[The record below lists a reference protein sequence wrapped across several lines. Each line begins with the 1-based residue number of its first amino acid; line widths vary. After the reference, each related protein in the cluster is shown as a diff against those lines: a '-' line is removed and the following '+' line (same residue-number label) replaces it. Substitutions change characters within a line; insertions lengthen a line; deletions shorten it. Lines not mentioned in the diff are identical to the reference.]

1 MLEITEDKLNIL
13 KENYLFSQDIKK
25 LQEPLTKYEI
35 TYLRKLIKK
44 YIDEGYTNYLRLVSI
59 YSIDRD
65 ILLNIYVRHLFNLLI
80 QEEENND

>member
-1 MLEITEDKLNIL
+1 VLEITEDKLNIL
-13 KENYLFSQDIKK
+13 KENYLFAQDIKK
-25 LQEPLTKYEI
+25 LQEPLSKYEI

-44 YIDEGYTNYLRLVSI
+44 HIDEGYTNYLRLVSI